1 MPKEKTKIE
10 NLHKNNANT
19 FSRIIDS
26 FEGFAI
32 DDSSAFSRLRAS
44 LKETGDMFL
53 FGKPTD
59 NLVSIILK
67 IYHENY
73 IRNLCFSNS
82 NSIIQSSRDL
92 FGQMSYDKLSEDK
105 HISFMCGMIE
115 MDDGEIYM
123 TVSEAPRFGTRVEDD
138 VFNYK
143 EQAMLDILSACNI
156 KYTFPE
162 DSMKMSDKTV
172 SIIKNL
178 HRENLNHKSRWR
190 KYDNV
195 TPMPGILDP
204 SKFADYESKLL
215 ISESPEEG
223 SKSGINY
230 DNDLWSKSFNVN
242 IINSLNYLRIRL
254 NEGKS
259 FPPFKKYDSE
269 KQKVECNNGST
280 CTESKLFSYVYNDLG
295 KTWDDIRG
303 FAVIWVGNKLP
314 PKHIIDGYCYN
325 PAIPT
330 ENEKLDGVVEELL
343 RINTFRPAQYT
354 PEKLKKIMKLAGRAC
369 ALACPGCYS
378 NNKNYRSKEGMETLW
393 DQKGCYT
400 ELNTRGQR
408 RTRTSR
414 KSAAFWAAK
423 PLRVAMGPNVSLVES
438 QPRAL
443 PPLAAPPSAH
453 TRLSA
458 SPPSAHTRSTTK
470 SQLKEKSGK
479 GGRRLKSKKNSTRRK

>member
-1 MPKEKTKIE
+1 MAREKTRIE

-19 FSRIIDS
+19 SSRIIDS

-32 DDSSAFSRLRAS
+32 DDSSAFSRLRES
-44 LKETGDMFL
+44 LKQTGDMFL

-59 NLVSIILK
+59 NLVTIILK

-73 IRNLCFSNS
+73 IRNLCFLN
-82 NSIIQSSRDL
+82 NDSILKSSRDL
-92 FGQMSYDKLSEDK
+92 FTNPATGDKKLKIEN
-105 HISFMCGMIE
+105 HVSFMCGMIE
-115 MDDGEIYM
+115 MDDGQIYM
-123 TVSEAPRFGTRVEDD
+123 TVSEAPRFGTRIEDE

-156 KYTFPE
+156 KFTFPE
-162 DSMKMSDKTV
+162 DRMEISPRTHT
-172 SIIKNL
+172 IIRNIHSQNL
-178 HRENLNHKSRWR
+178 KHKSSWR

-195 TPMPGILDP
+195 TPLPGILDP
-204 SKFADYESKLL
+204 SKFSNYEPDLL
-215 ISESPEEG
+215 VTEEG
-223 SKSGINY
+223 GSRSGMNY
-230 DNDLWSKSFNVN
+230 DNELWAMPFNVN

-314 PKHIIDGYCYN
+314 PNHIIQGYCYN
-325 PAIPT
+325 PAVPA
-330 ENEKLDGVVEELL
+330 EDEKLNSVVEELL
-343 RINTFRPAQYT
+343 TINTFKPAQYG
-354 PEKLKKIMKLAGRAC
+354 PEKLKAIMKLAGRAC
-369 ALACPGCYS
+369 AMACPGCYS
-378 NNKNYRSKEGMETLW
+378 NNKNYRSKEGMEILW

-414 KSAAFWAAK
+414 KTAAASAQIWASK
-423 PLRVAMGPNVSLVES
+423 PLSVTT
-438 QPRAL
+438 
-443 PPLAAPPSAH
+443 APTAPTPS
-453 TRLSA
+453 
-458 SPPSAHTRSTTK
+458 K
-470 SQLKEKSGK
+470 GKK
-479 GGRRLKSKKNSTRRK
+479 GGKRFKTKKNVTRRK

>member
-1 MPKEKTKIE
+1 MAKEKTKIE
-10 NLHKNNANT
+10 NLHKNNANVS
-19 FSRIIDS
+19 SRIIDS

-67 IYHENY
+67 LYHENY

-82 NSIIQSSRDL
+82 DSIIQSSRDL
-92 FGQMSYDKLSEDK
+92 FGQMSFDKLSEDK
-105 HISFMCGMIE
+105 HVSFMCGMIE

-123 TVSEAPRFGTRVEDD
+123 TVSEAPRFGTRVEDEI
-138 VFNYK
+138 FNYK

-156 KYTFPE
+156 NYTFPE
-162 DSMKMSDKTV
+162 DRMEISARTRT
-172 SIIKNL
+172 IIQNIHSQNSK
-178 HRENLNHKSRWR
+178 HKSRWR
-190 KYDNV
+190 KYVNQK
-195 TPMPGILDP
+195 PASGILDP
-204 SKFADYESKLL
+204 TKFDTYEPRLL
-215 ISESPEEG
+215 ITKPSEEG
-223 SKSGINY
+223 GSRSGINY
-230 DNDLWSKSFNVN
+230 DNDLWAKPFKVN

-280 CTESKLFSYVYNDLG
+280 CTESKLFSYVYNDLH
-295 KTWDDIRG
+295 KTWADIRG

-314 PKHIIDGYCYN
+314 PNHIIDGYCYN
-325 PAIPT
+325 PAIPA
-330 ENEKLDGVVEELL
+330 EDEKLDGVVEELL

-354 PEKLKKIMKLAGRAC
+354 PENLKKIMKLAGRAC

-393 DQKGCYT
+393 DQTGCYI

-408 RTRTSR
+408 RSRTSR
-414 KSAAFWAAK
+414 KTAAASAAIWAAK
-423 PLRVAMGPNVSLVES
+423 PPTVLAPLSLG
-438 QPRAL
+438 R
-443 PPLAAPPSAH
+443 
-453 TRLSA
+453 
-458 SPPSAHTRSTTK
+458 
-470 SQLKEKSGK
+470 